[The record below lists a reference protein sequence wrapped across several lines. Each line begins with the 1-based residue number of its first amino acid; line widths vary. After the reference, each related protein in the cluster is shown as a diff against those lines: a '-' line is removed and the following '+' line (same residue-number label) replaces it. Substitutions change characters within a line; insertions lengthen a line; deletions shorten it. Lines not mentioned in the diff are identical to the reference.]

1 MSKEIKVEYLA
12 RVEGEGS
19 LHIKLKDGKVEDL
32 SLRIFEPPRFFEAF
46 LVGRSYMEVPD
57 ITARICGICPVA
69 YQMSSARAL
78 EKVVGLD
85 VPDDVRKLR
94 KLLYLGEYIESH
106 VLHAYL
112 LHAPDFLGYESALE
126 MAKDHPDIVKAA
138 LKLKQWGNRI
148 MEIIGGRSVHP
159 VSPRVGGFHKAPG
172 GDDLSPLLTN
182 LDETKRTAFDAID
195 WAMGLKYPDLDRDT
209 EYVSLWKKDE
219 YPMLDGRIRSSK
231 GIDVPEEDFEKVCV
245 ESQVSYSTARRYM
258 IRGKTPYVVGP
269 QARVNLNHEKL
280 APEVQDKARE
290 LGISFP
296 ISNPYK
302 SIIARTLETAHS
314 VIEAE
319 KIIREYRPPASP
331 YVKREPR
338 AGEGAAITEAP
349 RGMLFHRYSI
359 GPDGIVKK
367 ASIVSPTSQNQT
379 SIEADLLELAP
390 KLASMQNDKATWLCE
405 QTVRNYDPC
414 ISCSAHF
421 LKLDL
426 TSE

>member
-1 MSKEIKVEYLA
+1 MSKEIKVDYLA
-12 RVEGEGS
+12 RVEGEGA

-46 LVGRSYMEVPD
+46 LVGRSYLEVPD

-78 EKVVGLD
+78 EKILGLD
-85 VPDDVRKLR
+85 VPDDIRKLR

-126 MAKDHPDIVKAA
+126 MARDHPDVVKAA
-138 LKLKQWGNRI
+138 LRLKQWGNRV
-148 MEIIGGRSVHP
+148 MEVIGGRSVHP
-159 VSPRVGGFHKAPG
+159 VSPRVGGFHRAPKMEELG
-172 GDDLSPLLTN
+172 PLLTN
-182 LDETKRTAFDAID
+182 VKEIKRTAFDAID
-195 WAMGLKYPDLDRDT
+195 WVMDLKYPDLNRDT
-209 EYVSLWKKDE
+209 EYISLSSKDE
-219 YPMLDGRIRSSK
+219 YALLDGRIRSNK

-245 ESQVSYSTARRYM
+245 ESQVPYSTARRYM
-258 IRGKTPYVVGP
+258 VRGKTPYLAGP
-269 QARVNLNHEKL
+269 QARVNLNHDKL
-280 APEVQDKARE
+280 APEVLDKARA

-302 SIIARTLETAHS
+302 SIIARMLEVAHS
-314 VIEAE
+314 VVEAE
-319 KIIREYRPPASP
+319 EIIREYRPPASP
-331 YVKREPR
+331 YVKKEPR

-359 GPDGIVKK
+359 DSKGIVKK
-367 ASIVSPTSQNQT
+367 ASIVSPTSQNQS

-390 KLASMQNDKATWLCE
+390 RLASMQNDKATWLCE
-405 QTVRNYDPC
+405 QTIRNYDPC

-426 TSE
+426 ASE

>member
-1 MSKEIKVEYLA
+1 MSKEIKVDYLA

-19 LHIKLKDGKVEDL
+19 LHIKLKEGKVEDL
-32 SLRIFEPPRFFEAF
+32 TLRIFEPPRFFEAF
-46 LVGRSYMEVPD
+46 LVGRSYLEVPD

-78 EKVVGLD
+78 EKIVGID
-85 VPDDVRKLR
+85 VPDEVRTLR

-126 MAKDHPDIVKAA
+126 MAKDHPEVVKAA

-159 VSPRVGGFHKAPG
+159 VSPRVGGFHRAPKSEE
-172 GDDLSPLLTN
+172 LSPLLTN
-182 LDETKRTAFDAID
+182 VDEVKRTAFDAID
-195 WAMGLKYPDLDRDT
+195 WVMDLKYPDLKRDV
-209 EYVSLWKKDE
+209 EYISLWKKDE
-219 YPMLDGRIRSSK
+219 YPVLDGRIRSNK
-231 GIDVPEEDFEKVCV
+231 GIDAPEEDFERLCV
-245 ESQVSYSTARRYM
+245 ESQVPYSTARRYM
-258 IRGKTPYVVGP
+258 IGGKTPYVVGP

-280 APEVQDKARE
+280 APAVQDKAKE

-296 ISNPYK
+296 IENPYM
-302 SIIARTLETAHS
+302 SIIARMLETAHS

-319 KIIREYRPPASP
+319 EIIKGYRPPASP
-331 YVKREPR
+331 YVKKEPR
-338 AGEGAAITEAP
+338 VGEGAAITEAP
-349 RGMLFHRYSI
+349 RGMLFHKYSI
-359 GPDGIVKK
+359 DSKGIVKK
-367 ASIVSPTSQNQT
+367 ATIVSPTSQNQT

-390 KLASMQNDKATWLCE
+390 RLANMQNDKATWLCE
-405 QTVRNYDPC
+405 QTIRNYDPC